1 LPIAG
6 SNGLPI
12 FGYHLKPIRMKTIQ
26 DIKELLTKTEFSFLE
41 TVVGLYNPL
50 DCVCYQYRLTPS
62 EKGIVGSLVKKGL
75 IYDSYAQMVDDE
87 IHTQGNWYPSYQVLQ
102 AYGL

>member
-1 LPIAG
+1 
-6 SNGLPI
+6 
-12 FGYHLKPIRMKTIQ
+12 MKTIQ
-26 DIKELLTKTEFSFLE
+26 DIKESLTKTEFSFLE
-41 TVVGLYNPL
+41 TVVGRYNPL
-50 DCVCYQYRLTPS
+50 EIVCYQYRLTPS